1 MQSSRWL
8 LTLFFAA
15 GLCGC
20 SPVFAAGTDSAKLL
34 ETADEAI
41 KMVERLRD
49 LDFKEPVRKEV
60 RDRAEIASFLK
71 GRVREKYTQDALQK
85 ESKMLSKLG
94 LIPPTLDYRD
104 CILKLLMEQVGGY
117 YDEKKKTLVFAS
129 WLPIEEQ
136 IPAMMQALLDQHFN
150 IRRIIED
157 ESAKHNND
165 RALALKALLE
175 GDGTVVSLQ
184 YILEQSSPKRHF
196 AELPDLAAVMQ
207 FQMTAMEAQ
216 SAAFKEAPAYIQQ
229 TLVFPYGYGASF
241 LQSAWKEA
249 SGWQS
254 VDAVYFDLPAS
265 TEQIMHPEKYFGL
278 RDDPLPVTPF
288 DPVAKLGGDWK
299 IAYENVLGEF
309 SLGLLLNLELTDEHA
324 RKSVSGW
331 GGDRVMHLE
340 NGAGRDAVF
349 VNTMWDADEDAEKFY
364 LAMEEWFRKRYP
376 DGKKEGESATVFS
389 LVHDGEYCGMQRDG
403 KSIYFMIGLPESERR
418 RWEGN

>member
-8 LTLFFAA
+8 LTLFFSA
-15 GLCGC
+15 GLCGY
-20 SPVFAAGTDSAKLL
+20 SPVFAAGTDSAKLQ
-34 ETADEAI
+34 ETADETI
-41 KMVERLRD
+41 KVVEQLRG

-60 RDRAEIASFLK
+60 RARAEIASYLK
-71 GRVREKYTQDALQK
+71 GRVREEYSQDALQK
-85 ESKMLSKLG
+85 EGKMLSKLG
-94 LIPPTLDYRD
+94 LIPPALDYRD

-117 YDEKKKTLVFAS
+117 YDEKKKTLVLAS

-136 IPAMMQALLDQHFN
+136 IPAMMHALLDQHFN
-150 IRRIIED
+150 IRRIVED
-157 ESAKHNND
+157 EGAKHNND

-175 GDGTVVSLQ
+175 GDGIVVSLQ
-184 YILEQSSPKRHF
+184 YILEQSKPKRHF

-207 FQMTAMEAQ
+207 FQMSAMEAQ

-265 TEQIMHPEKYFGL
+265 TEQIMHPEKYFGQ
-278 RDDPLPVTPF
+278 RDEPLPVTPL
-288 DPVAKLGGDWK
+288 DPVEKLGGDWK
-299 IAYENVLGEF
+299 IVCENVLGEF

-331 GGDRVMHLE
+331 GGDRVMYLV
-340 NGAGRDAVF
+340 NGSGRDAVF
-349 VNTMWDADEDAEKFY
+349 RCVVQPCNVAGW
-364 LAMEEWFRKRYP
+364 RPRIR
-376 DGKKEGESATVFS
+376 
-389 LVHDGEYCGMQRDG
+389 Q
-403 KSIYFMIGLPESERR
+403 RR
-418 RWEGN
+418 RQGGTRVF